1 MAETK
6 NINTFIFNHSGVYRD
21 EGLTAHKAPWTLSYV
36 VDFTK
41 LEGTC
46 CYCDEL
52 SAKEIRKKLQTL
64 ELDSE
69 GPSICWLDSGDYH
82 YMSLFRTEN
91 ISMPFQ
97 LLLIDHHPDMQDPA
111 FGSEVLSCGGW
122 LRTLLRINPNL
133 FRVSILGMD
142 SSLLKETHGYDGI
155 VSTSLNLSKSLPVF
169 ISIDK
174 DAMTQDYARTNWD
187 QGDMTFDQLKEI
199 LTMVTKEYRILG
211 VDICGERPSS
221 KGGDGS
227 DMLLNRKTNED
238 LQKLLEE
245 LL

>member
-1 MAETK
+1 MALGK
-6 NINTFIFNHSGVYRD
+6 KIKTFIFNHSGVYRE
-21 EGLTAHKAPWTLSYV
+21 EGLTAHKAPWALSYV
-36 VDFTK
+36 VDFTG
-41 LEGTC
+41 LDGTV
-46 CYCDEL
+46 CYCDEA
-52 SAKEIRKKLQTL
+52 SAKQIRQKMSTL

-91 ISMPFQ
+91 YDTPFQ
-97 LLLIDHHPDMQDPA
+97 LLLIDRHPDMQDPA
-111 FGSEVLSCGGW
+111 FGNDVISCGGW
-122 LRTLLRINPNL
+122 VRHLLRDNPNL
-133 FRVSILGMD
+133 FRVNILGMD
-142 SSLLKETHGYDGI
+142 STLLKETHGFDGI
-155 VSTSLNLSKSLPVF
+155 VSTSLNLSDALPVF

-174 DAMTQDYARTNWD
+174 DALSQDYARTNWD
-187 QGDMTFDQLKEI
+187 QGEMTFDQLKEI
-199 LTMVTKEYRILG
+199 LTNVMSKHKILG

-227 DMLLNRKTNED
+227 DMLLNLKTNTQ